1 MDFFGHQDAARKSTK
16 RLVLL
21 FALAVVATV
30 AAVYVVT
37 VFAFRDELAAS
48 AESHGRP
55 FWPWNAQLFAWVAG
69 TTGAVIAGGSLYK
82 TAALSRGG
90 GVAVASLLGGRPLD
104 AGAASPAERRL
115 LNVVEEMALAAGT
128 AVPSVYVLPDEEGIN
143 AFAAGF
149 DRDAAVIGVTRGAVE
164 RLDRD
169 ELQGVVAHE
178 LSHILN
184 GDMRLN
190 LRLIALLHGILVI
203 SLIGLWI
210 LRFSGGSSGSSDR
223 KKGGGGGV
231 ALFGLALYVVGWIGA
246 LFGDLIKSAIS
257 RQREFL
263 ADAAAVQFTRNPLGI
278 AGALKKIGGLA
289 AGSRLESP
297 NAPQASH
304 LYFGNGLKEG
314 HFPWR
319 STHPPLPDRIRRL
332 DPAWDGTFPSFA
344 EDPQAQAKTR
354 GRGPARAHLDVPN
367 IPGILG
373 IPGFP
378 HGATQGGGG
387 RAVTGAV
394 LPGVASV
401 VPALAGALA
410 PAALAASAG
419 QPGPVHIAAAAAIL
433 AGMPAPLATSAREPM
448 AARAVVLALLC
459 DRDPAVRQ
467 RQLAVV
473 AAAGDE
479 ALARELT
486 AVLPAADALADEAR
500 LPLVDIAM
508 PALRRLSPQ
517 QYTTFRGLV
526 DELVRADQ
534 RLSLFEWSLHRVLL
548 RHLDPW
554 FAAKKSAP
562 RATVYGLR
570 QLGEPLAQ
578 LLSTLA
584 HAGSNEPD
592 AAAAA
597 FAAGV
602 AALGAQAPPSLALL
616 PREACTFRRLDA
628 ALATLEGVAPP
639 RLRELLTAC
648 AATVASD
655 GTVEGAEGELLRAI
669 ADALGCPVPPLVV
682 AA

>member
-1 MDFFGHQDAARKSTK
+1 MDFFGQQDAARQSTR
-16 RLVLL
+16 RLVVL
-21 FALAVVATV
+21 FALAVFATV

-37 VFAFRDELAAS
+37 VVAFHDELAS
-48 AESHGRP
+48 NAESHGRP

-90 GVAVASLLGGRPLD
+90 GVAVASLLGGKPLD
-104 AGAASPAERRL
+104 GNAASPAERRL

-149 DRDAAVIGVTRGAVE
+149 GRDTAVIGVTRGAVE

-190 LRLIALLHGILVI
+190 LRLMGLLHGILVI

-231 ALFGLALYVVGWIGA
+231 ALFGLALYVIGWIGA
-246 LFGDLIKSAIS
+246 LFGDLIKSAIA

-278 AGALKKIGGLA
+278 AGALKKIGGLG
-289 AGSRLESP
+289 AGSRLASP

-304 LYFGNGLKEG
+304 LYFGNGLREG
-314 HFPWR
+314 HFAWR
-319 STHPPLPDRIRRL
+319 ATHPPLPERIRRL

-344 EDPQAQAKTR
+344 DEA
-354 GRGPARAHLDVPN
+354 ARPKETKGERAAARQHLD
-367 IPGILG
+367 IPGLPG
-373 IPGFP
+373 IPGLTR
-378 HGATQGGGG
+378 GAKGGPAPIPGV
-387 RAVTGAV
+387 A
-394 LPGVASV
+394 LPGVVAA

-410 PAALAASAG
+410 PAELAASAG
-419 QPGPVHIAAAAAIL
+419 QPRPIHIAAAAALL
-433 AGMPAPLATSAREPM
+433 AGIPEPLATSAREPM

-467 RQLAVV
+467 RQLATVT
-473 AAAGDE
+473 AAGDE
-479 ALARELT
+479 ALARELA
-486 AVLPAADALADEAR
+486 AVLPAADALADAAR
-500 LPLVDIAM
+500 LPIVDVAV
-508 PALRRLSPQ
+508 PALRRLSPH
-517 QYTTFRGLV
+517 QYATFRRLV

-554 FAAKKSAP
+554 FAEKKAAP
-562 RATVYGLR
+562 RVSVYGLR
-570 QLGEPLAQ
+570 QLAEPLAQ

-584 HAGSNEPD
+584 HSGSTD
-592 AAAAA
+592 AQAAATA

-602 AALGAQAPPSLALL
+602 AALGSQAPPALALL

-655 GTVEGAEGELLRAI
+655 GTVAGAEGELLRAI